1 MTTATELPPMPAG
14 VGKMTIAKSFELDAR
29 AITAFA
35 AGVDDFNPAYLD
47 DAREGGLIAHPG
59 MVFSWQWNSRHVPDE
74 TLPLELVRRSV
85 HAWIDVRFARH
96 PREGDIITCQGK
108 QVAVRQVRSG
118 VLSSQRFAFRDSR
131 GEEIA
136 VMDTGGVTRGAKLD
150 GGDRIIV
157 EPPPLPQRAAAAD
170 EPVWSATFDIAPSAP
185 HYYTE
190 CADIW
195 NPIHTERKVAMAA
208 GLPDIILHGSAN
220 ISIALREIVNR
231 SLDGDPSRLQ
241 RYACQFRAMVFPGQP
256 VTVQA
261 LEEREEDGR
270 KITHFEMRNHK
281 GEIAIANGVAVA
293 AL

>member
-1 MTTATELPPMPAG
+1 MTTASGLPPMPAG

-74 TLPLELVRRSV
+74 ALPLELVRRSV

-96 PREGDIITCQGK
+96 PREGDIITCQGR

-118 VLSSQRFAFRDSR
+118 VLSSQRFTFRDSG

-136 VMDTGGVTRGAKLD
+136 VMDTGGVTRGAELD
-150 GGDRIIV
+150 GDDRIIV
-157 EPPPLPQRAAAAD
+157 EPPPLPQRSGAGD
-170 EPVWSATFDIAPSAP
+170 EPVWTATFDIAPSAP

-231 SLDGDPSRLQ
+231 SLDGDPARLQ
-241 RYACQFRAMVFPGQP
+241 RYARQFRAMVFPGQP

-270 KITHFEMRNHK
+270 KVIHFEMRNHK
-281 GEIAIANGVAVA
+281 GETAVANGVAVA
-293 AL
+293 T

>member
-1 MTTATELPPMPAG
+1 MTTATDLPPMPAG

-35 AGVDDFNPAYLD
+35 AGVDDFNPVYLD
-47 DAREGGLIAHPG
+47 DAREDGLIAHPG

-85 HAWIDVRFARH
+85 HAWIDVRFDRH

-118 VLSSQRFAFRDSR
+118 VLSSQRFTFRDSSGR
-131 GEEIA
+131 EIA
-136 VMDTGGVTRGAKLD
+136 VMDTGGVTRGAALD
-150 GGDRIIV
+150 GEDQILV
-157 EPPPLPQRAAAAD
+157 EPPDLPERSDPAG
-170 EPVWSATFDIAPSAP
+170 EPVWSSIFNIAPGAP

-195 NPIHTERKVAMAA
+195 NPIHTERTVALAA

-220 ISIALREIVNR
+220 ISIALREIINR
-231 SLDGDPSRLQ
+231 SLNGDPTKLQ
-241 RYACQFRAMVFPGQP
+241 RYACQFRAMVFPGQD

-261 LEEREEDGR
+261 LEEHQENGT
-270 KITHFEMRNHK
+270 KTIHFEMRNHK
-281 GEIAIANGVAVA
+281 NETAIANAVA
-293 AL
+293 IATA

>member
-1 MTTATELPPMPAG
+1 MPVATELPPMPAG

-85 HAWIDVRFARH
+85 HAWIDVRFTRH
-96 PREGDIITCQGK
+96 PREGDIITCQGR

-118 VLSSQRFAFRDSR
+118 VLSSQRFTFNDSS
-131 GEEIA
+131 GAEIA
-136 VMDTGGVTRGAKLD
+136 VMDTGGVTRGATLD
-150 GGDRIIV
+150 GNDQIIA
-157 EPPPLPQRAAAAD
+157 EPPPLPQRGETERA
-170 EPVWSATFDIAPSAP
+170 PVWSATFDIAPSAP

-195 NPIHTERKVAMAA
+195 NPIHTERKVALAA

-220 ISIALREIVNR
+220 ISIALREIINR
-231 SLDGDPSRLQ
+231 SLNGDPTKLQ
-241 RYACQFRAMVFPGQP
+241 RYACQFRAMVFPGEP
-256 VTVQA
+256 VTVSA
-261 LEEREEDGR
+261 IEERREHDR
-270 KITHFEMRNHK
+270 QITHFEMRNHK
-281 GEIAIANGVAVA
+281 NETAIANAVA
-293 AL
+293 IAAT

>member
-1 MTTATELPPMPAG
+1 MTTAALPPMPAG

-96 PREGDIITCQGK
+96 PREGDIITCQGR

-118 VLSSQRFAFRDSR
+118 VLSSQRFTFSDSS
-131 GEEIA
+131 GAEIA
-136 VMDTGGVTRGAKLD
+136 VMDTGGVTRGATLD
-150 GGDRIIV
+150 GDGQVIA
-157 EPPPLPQRAAAAD
+157 EPPPLPQRREPERA
-170 EPVWSATFDIAPSAP
+170 PVWSATFEIAPAAP

-195 NPIHTERKVAMAA
+195 NPIHTERKVAQAA

-220 ISIALREIVNR
+220 ISIALREIINR
-231 SLDGDPSRLQ
+231 SLAGDPTKLQ
-241 RYACQFRAMVFPGQP
+241 RYACQFRAMVFPGHP
-256 VTVQA
+256 VTISA
-261 LEEREEDGR
+261 LEERQEKG
-270 KITHFEMRNHK
+270 KQIIHFEMQNHK
-281 GEIAIANGVAVA
+281 TETAIANAVIVATV
-293 AL
+293 